1 MVLGPNT
8 HLPASPIPSPARPTS
23 HRDALPRIY
32 LSPPDVGDA
41 ERSLLL
47 DAFDSNWI
55 APVGAHLDAFEREV
69 AALTGTAHATALAS
83 GTAGLHLALVVLGV
97 GPGDEVLVPTLTF
110 VATANAVSYVG
121 ARPVFI
127 DSDEKSWCVDP
138 VLIAQE
144 LETRAKSGRLP
155 KAIIAVDLYGQ
166 CADYDAL
173 LTAADRFDVPVI
185 EDAAESLG
193 ATYGGR
199 PAGSF
204 GAMSVLSFNGN
215 KIITTSGGGM
225 LLSDRRD
232 LVERA
237 QNLATQAR
245 DEFAYY
251 EHSTTGFNYRMSNLL
266 AAVGRGQLRS
276 LDEKLAR
283 RRAINQRYR
292 AAFADTPGIGFLP
305 EASYGE
311 PNHWLTVI
319 TVDPEEVHATPTSV
333 AAALE
338 AADIEARR
346 SWKPMHLQ
354 PLFVDAACCGGAV
367 AERIFATG
375 LCLPSGSALTERE
388 QDTVIDL
395 VIDTVLA
402 PRGRSASS

>member
-1 MVLGPNT
+1 M
-8 HLPASPIPSPARPTS
+8 
-23 HRDALPRIY
+23 PRIY
-32 LSPPDVGDA
+32 LSPPDVGDV

-55 APVGAHLDAFEREV
+55 APVGAHLDAFESEV
-69 AALTGTAHATALAS
+69 ATLTGTSHATALAS

-121 ARPVFI
+121 AQPVFI

-138 VLIAQE
+138 VLVAHE
-144 LETRAKSGRLP
+144 LEARAKVGRLP
-155 KAIIAVDLYGQ
+155 KAIIAVDIYGQ

-173 LTAADRFDVPVI
+173 LAVADRFDVPVI

-193 ATYGGR
+193 ATYGGK

-204 GAMSVLSFNGN
+204 GVLSVLSFNGN

-225 LLSDRRD
+225 LLSNRGD
-232 LVERA
+232 LIERA

-245 DEFAYY
+245 DPFAYY
-251 EHSTTGFNYRMSNLL
+251 EHSSTGFNYRMSNLL

-283 RRAINQRYR
+283 RRAINHAYR
-292 AAFADTPGIGFLP
+292 LAFADTPGIGFLP
-305 EASYGE
+305 DAGYGE

-319 TVDPEEVHATPTSV
+319 TVDPDEFGSTPT
-333 AAALE
+333 AIGDGLE
-338 AADIEARR
+338 ALDIEARR

-354 PLFVDAACCGGAV
+354 PLFAAAPSCGGAV

-375 LCLPSGSALTERE
+375 LCLPSGSGLTDAEQER
-388 QDTVIDL
+388 VIDA
-395 VIDTVLA
+395 VLA
-402 PRGRSASS
+402 QQGRAPSS